1 MGGLGSGWYGDRNG
15 KQTTAGSY
23 SIDIRQLFREG
34 SYLLGQSTTWK
45 WSINGKPV
53 ASVVVLITYGDVCIT
68 YRHKTQ
74 KDYWSDK
81 AYTVDLEWTDC
92 HYGGQRPWFQCPNRF
107 CSKRVAILYI
117 GDSIGCRQCR
127 GLVYESQ
134 RENDCNRLSRAADK
148 LRDRLGWKRG
158 FLHGEGYRPKGMHKT
173 TFEKLALS
181 HQQLTQLALKDIA
194 ERFNLV

>member
-1 MGGLGSGWYGDRNG
+1 MGGLGSGWFGDRNG

-34 SYLLGQSTTWK
+34 SHLLGQSTTWS
-45 WSINGKPV
+45 WSVNGKSV
-53 ASVVVLITYGDVCIT
+53 ASVGVLLTYGEVCIT
-68 YRHKTQ
+68 YRHKSH
-74 KDYWSDK
+74 KDYWSDE

-107 CSKRVAILYI
+107 CSRRVAILYI
-117 GDSIGCRQCR
+117 GDSICCRQCR

-134 RENDCNRLSRAADK
+134 RENECNRSSRAADK

-158 FLHGEGYRPKGMHKT
+158 FLHGEGYRPKGMHRA
-173 TFEKLALS
+173 TFERLS
-181 HQQLTQLALKDIA
+181 LTHQQITQKTLKGIT
-194 ERFNLV
+194 ERFKLV

>member
-34 SYLLGQSTTWK
+34 SHLLGQSAKWN

-53 ASVVVLITYGDVCIT
+53 ASVGVLITYGDVCIT
-68 YRHKTQ
+68 YRHKTH
-74 KDYWSDK
+74 KGYWSDV
-81 AYTVDLEWTDC
+81 ANTVDLEWTDC
-92 HYGGQRPWFQCPNRF
+92 HYGGQRPWFQCPNRY
-107 CSKRVAILYI
+107 CGKRVAILYI

-134 RENDCNRLSRAADK
+134 RENECNRSSRAADK

-158 FLHGEGYRPKGMHKT
+158 FLHGEGYRPKGMHRA
-173 TFEKLALS
+173 TFERLASS
-181 HQQLTQLALKDIA
+181 HQQVTQQALTGIA

>member
-15 KQTTAGSY
+15 KQTTSGSY

-34 SYLLGQSTTWK
+34 SHLLGQSTK
-45 WSINGKPV
+45 WNWSVNGKSL
-53 ASVVVLITYGDVCIT
+53 ASVGVLLNYGDVCIT
-68 YRHKTQ
+68 YRHKSH
-74 KDYWSDK
+74 KDYWSDA
-81 AYTVDLEWTDC
+81 AYTVNLEWTDC
-92 HYGGQRPWFQCPNRF
+92 HYGGQRPWFQCPNR
-107 CSKRVAILYI
+107 CCGKRVAILYI

-148 LRDRLGWKRG
+148 MRGRLGWKLG
-158 FLHGEGYRPKGMHKT
+158 FLYGEGYRPKGMHKT
-173 TFEKLALS
+173 TFKRLALS
-181 HQQLTQLALKDIA
+181 HQQVTQKTLNSIA

>member
-15 KQTTAGSY
+15 KQTTSGSY

-34 SYLLGQSTTWK
+34 SHLLGQSTK
-45 WSINGKPV
+45 WNWSVNGKPV
-53 ASVVVLITYGDVCIT
+53 ASVGVLLNYGDVCIT
-68 YRHKTQ
+68 YRHKVK
-74 KDYWSDK
+74 KDYWSDE

-92 HYGGQRPWFQCPNRF
+92 HYGGQRPWFQCPNRY

-134 RENDCNRLSRAADK
+134 RENECNRSSRAADK

-158 FLHGEGYRPKGMHKT
+158 FLHGEGYRPKGMHRA
-173 TFEKLALS
+173 TFERLASS
-181 HQQLTQLALKDIA
+181 HQQVTQKTLKGIA
-194 ERFNLV
+194 ERFKLV

>member
-15 KQTTAGSY
+15 KQTTSGSY

-34 SYLLGQSTTWK
+34 SHLLGQSTK
-45 WSINGKPV
+45 WNWSVNGKPV
-53 ASVVVLITYGDVCIT
+53 ASVGVLLNYGDVCIT
-68 YRHKTQ
+68 YRHKIK
-74 KDYWSDK
+74 KDYWSDE

-92 HYGGQRPWFQCPNRF
+92 HYGGQRPWFQCPNRY

-134 RENDCNRLSRAADK
+134 RENECNRSSRAADK

-158 FLHGEGYRPKGMHKT
+158 FLHGKGYRPKGMHRA
-173 TFEKLALS
+173 TFERLASS
-181 HQQLTQLALKDIA
+181 HQHASQHALKGLA

>member
-15 KQTTAGSY
+15 KQTTSGSY

-34 SYLLGQSTTWK
+34 SQLLGQSTTWN
-45 WSINGKPV
+45 WSVNGKPV
-53 ASVVVLITYGDVCIT
+53 ASVGVLLTDGDVCIT
-68 YRHKTQ
+68 YRHKSHT
-74 KDYWSDK
+74 DYWSDV
-81 AYTVDLEWTDC
+81 ANTVDLEWTDC

-107 CSKRVAILYI
+107 CGKRVAILYI
-117 GDSIGCRQCR
+117 GDSIGCRRCQ

-134 RENDCNRLSRAADK
+134 RENNCSRSSRAADK

-173 TFEKLALS
+173 TFKRLALS
-181 HQQLTQLALKDIA
+181 HQQVTQKTLNVIA
-194 ERFNLV
+194 ERFKLV

>member
-15 KQTTAGSY
+15 KQTTSESY

-34 SYLLGQSTTWK
+34 SHLLGQSTTWN

-53 ASVVVLITYGDVCIT
+53 ASVGVLLTYGDVCIT
-68 YRHKTQ
+68 YRHKSH
-74 KDYWSDK
+74 KDYWSDA

-92 HYGGQRPWFQCPNRF
+92 HYGGQRPWFQCPNR
-107 CSKRVAILYI
+107 CCGKRIAIIYI
-117 GDSIGCRQCR
+117 GESIGCRQCR

-134 RENDCNRLSRAADK
+134 RESDCSRSSRAADK

-158 FLHGEGYRPKGMHKT
+158 FLHGEGNRPKGMHRT
-173 TFEKLALS
+173 TFERLSAMHHEVSQRALRAIAKQINLA
-181 HQQLTQLALKDIA
+181 
-194 ERFNLV
+194 

>member
-15 KQTTAGSY
+15 KQTTSGSY

-34 SYLLGQSTTWK
+34 SHLLGQSAKWK

-53 ASVVVLITYGDVCIT
+53 ASVGVLITYGDVCIT
-68 YRHKTQ
+68 YRHETH
-74 KDYWSDK
+74 KDYWSDV

-134 RENDCNRLSRAADK
+134 RESDCNRTSRAADK

-158 FLHGEGYRPKGMHKT
+158 FLHGEGFRPKGMHRA
-173 TFEKLALS
+173 TFERLASS
-181 HQQLTQLALKDIA
+181 HQHASQHALKGLA
-194 ERFNLV
+194 ERFKLV

>member
-15 KQTTAGSY
+15 KQTTSGSY

-34 SYLLGQSTTWK
+34 SHLLGQSTKWN
-45 WSINGKPV
+45 WSINGKSV
-53 ASVVVLITYGDVCIT
+53 ASVGVLLTYGEVCIT
-68 YRHKTQ
+68 YRHKSH
-74 KDYWSDK
+74 KDYWSDE

-107 CSKRVAILYI
+107 CSRRVAILYI
-117 GDSIGCRQCR
+117 GDSIGCRRCK

-134 RENDCNRLSRAADK
+134 RENECNRSSRAADK

-158 FLHGEGYRPKGMHKT
+158 FLHGEGYRPKGMHRA
-173 TFEKLALS
+173 TFEKLASS
-181 HQQLTQLALKDIA
+181 HQQVTQKTLRGIA
-194 ERFNLV
+194 